1 VSHHFVRLAGV
12 AFTDVSPFVTP
23 LTQPTQNVDQIQR
36 HGATGRCRTP
46 IGGTQLIVSP
56 ISHTTLRLSI
66 PSPCTPL
73 RREAC
78 VAFSAGFL
86 CCYIPIT
93 AKPTTRG
100 FVVTEKIVRELIL
113 ANKFTR
119 DLFGKKYL
127 VCPNGLLDQRGSL
140 QLFPII

>member
-1 VSHHFVRLAGV
+1 MCH
-12 AFTDVSPFVTP
+12 
-23 LTQPTQNVDQIQR
+23 
-36 HGATGRCRTP
+36 
-46 IGGTQLIVSP
+46 
-56 ISHTTLRLSI
+56 
-66 PSPCTPL
+66 
-73 RREAC
+73 
-78 VAFSAGFL
+78 FSAGFL

-127 VCPNGLLDQRGSL
+127 FILLKISAARSSFFP
-140 QLFPII
+140 LFS